1 MKKLRVIIV
10 SLPGTWQR
18 VLQNNLEAYSFVDVI
33 DTVGGTLSASRLAIR
48 HQPDVVLIDSSIPV
62 DDAVV
67 LIQTLKKDNS
77 KTLSVVITDTTQQQ
91 GKMSRSGADYAIL
104 SMNYETLMDEILN
117 KLKEA
122 LLDERVRSGIQ
133 DKTTQRSD

>member
-48 HQPDVVLIDSSIPV
+48 HQPDVVLIDSSIPG

-77 KTLSVVITDTTQQQ
+77 KTLSVVITDTTKQQ

-104 SMNYETLMDEILN
+104 SMNYETQMDEILN

-133 DKTTQRSD
+133 VKTTQRSD

>member
-1 MKKLRVIIV
+1 MIIV

-48 HQPDVVLIDSSIPV
+48 HQPDVVLIDSSIPG

-77 KTLSVVITDTTQQQ
+77 KTLSVVITDTTKQQ

-104 SMNYETLMDEILN
+104 SMNYETQMDEILN

-133 DKTTQRSD
+133 VKTTQRSD

>member
-1 MKKLRVIIV
+1 LKKLRVIIV

-48 HQPDVVLIDSSIPV
+48 HQPDVVLIDSSIPG

-77 KTLSVVITDTTQQQ
+77 KTLSVVITDTTKQQ

-104 SMNYETLMDEILN
+104 SMNYETQMDEILN

-133 DKTTQRSD
+133 VKTTQRSD